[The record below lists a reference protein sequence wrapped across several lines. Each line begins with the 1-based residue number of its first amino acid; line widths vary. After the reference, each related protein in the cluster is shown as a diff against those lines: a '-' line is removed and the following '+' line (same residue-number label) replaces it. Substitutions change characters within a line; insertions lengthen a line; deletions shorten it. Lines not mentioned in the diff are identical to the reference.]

1 MRQSGDSVKADRY
14 GVGMGVLLIASTGGH
29 LAQLHRL
36 ARRIPEANHSRTWV
50 TFDTPQSRSL
60 LAGEHVEFVRYTGPR
75 DWRSIA
81 RNSDTALRLL
91 SSGQFHQVVSTG
103 AGIALSFLPTARAL
117 GVPCTYI
124 ESAARS
130 DGPSMTGRLLQ
141 KVPGVDLATQY
152 RRWSDDRWRHAG
164 SVFDELC
171 GAKHLSSRPVRRVLV
186 TLGTIRYP
194 FTRLI
199 ERTRSMLPADVE
211 LVIQAGS
218 TSVVDGKGDAVRE
231 MPSAVFMEEL
241 RRADA
246 VIAHAGTGSAISALE
261 AGKCPILVPRERASG
276 EHVDDH
282 QQQIAAELNDRD
294 LALGVPVDELSWET
308 VEQAAQR
315 SVERRPQPPRISLG
329 APDQTPPSR
338 RRLAA
343 AGRARRI
350 ARTALP
356 LKLAA

>member
-1 MRQSGDSVKADRY
+1 MQR
-14 GVGMGVLLIASTGGH
+14 MGVLLIASTGGH

-36 ARRIPEANHSRTWV
+36 ARRIPEADHSRTWV

-60 LAGEHVEFVRYTGPR
+60 LAGEQVEFVRYTGPR
-75 DWRSIA
+75 DWQSIA

-91 SSGQFHQVVSTG
+91 TSGQFHQVVSTG

-141 KVPGVDLATQY
+141 NIPGVDLATQY
-152 RRWSDDRWRHAG
+152 RRWADDRWRHAG
-164 SVFDELC
+164 SVFDEFRRGENLP
-171 GAKHLSSRPVRRVLV
+171 SRPVRRVLL

-194 FTRLI
+194 FNRLI
-199 ERTRSMLPADVE
+199 ERTHSILPADVE

-218 TSVVDGKGDAVRE
+218 TTVGDGQPDAVRE
-231 MPSAVFMEEL
+231 MPSAVFMDEL

-261 AGKCPILVPRERASG
+261 AGKSPILVPRERASG

-282 QQQIAAELNDRD
+282 QQQIAAELSDRG
-294 LALGVPVDELSWET
+294 LALGVPVNELSWDI
-308 VEQAAQR
+308 VEQAAQG
-315 SVERRPQPPRISLG
+315 SVERLPQPPRIHLG
-329 APDQTPPSR
+329 WPDRTPSR
-338 RRLAA
+338 RRMAA
-343 AGRARRI
+343 AGKARRFM
-350 ARTALP
+350 RTALP
-356 LKLAA
+356 LKTAA